1 MKKQQRNFLKNTKN
15 ILLVLLVIV
24 VVFQIRNYYT
34 KLNDEAELYDYN
46 LFMEDLKV
54 DDLEYAKSKQKF
66 YPEDYFTVLNKDL
79 VIINND
85 NPIFD
90 RKLELTNSELVNLP
104 CGDINHEYQ
113 MYEHQ
118 EQFLVVAYQK
128 IYEKNYSLYAL
139 VIVLIILYIF
149 FKYHEWKNNKLTK
162 DFENEI
168 NINVKENDH
177 MGDFFNEIIGQLNDL
192 HVSFD
197 EMTNKINTKNN
208 QMNEINV
215 EKKTLIRSINHEVKN
230 PLTAIINCSDSQE
243 NDEVIDEKCMQ
254 EIKRNA
260 YKIND
265 IMNQLELII
274 DTDKKLTMIKRDY
287 CDVYE
292 ELRKIIVGYVYQFEE
307 LNIDYKVD
315 IPDEILTLKINK
327 IGFQC
332 VIDNVIN
339 NAIKYNCKSFK
350 LSIIAFND
358 NNKLNIVITDN
369 GVGIPLEKAELIFDA
384 NYQID
389 NSREGMGLG
398 LFITKKILE
407 IHNGSIKLDSN
418 YLNGCRFIIEMK
430 I

>member
-1 MKKQQRNFLKNTKN
+1 
-15 ILLVLLVIV
+15 
-24 VVFQIRNYYT
+24 
-34 KLNDEAELYDYN
+34 
-46 LFMEDLKV
+46 
-54 DDLEYAKSKQKF
+54 
-66 YPEDYFTVLNKDL
+66 
-79 VIINND
+79 
-85 NPIFD
+85 
-90 RKLELTNSELVNLP
+90 
-104 CGDINHEYQ
+104 
-113 MYEHQ
+113 
-118 EQFLVVAYQK
+118 
-128 IYEKNYSLYAL
+128 
-139 VIVLIILYIF
+139 
-149 FKYHEWKNNKLTK
+149 
-162 DFENEI
+162 
-168 NINVKENDH
+168 
-177 MGDFFNEIIGQLNDL
+177 
-192 HVSFD
+192 
-197 EMTNKINTKNN
+197 
-208 QMNEINV
+208 MNEINV